1 MTSCDIYKSFIR
13 DNVSSEH
20 VLCSRQDSKGS
31 HALCR
36 GDSGSFSIYE
46 YDDRTAILI
55 KICDLFKP
63 KDLHQLE
70 ILVKTTIFENAFNS
84 FRDS

>member
-1 MTSCDIYKSFIR
+1 MGHENPQKSSEIRTNREKSWFLQEANFPVTSCAIYKSFIR

-36 GDSGSFSIYE
+36 GDSGSFSIIIIFVRWSIE
-46 YDDRTAILI
+46 LYD
-55 KICDLFKP
+55 P
-63 KDLHQLE
+63 
-70 ILVKTTIFENAFNS
+70 
-84 FRDS
+84 